1 MRLRV
6 EICHR
11 GHRFLLPFS
20 FMIFAT
26 AGLGTAA
33 AQTVIVR
40 SAQAAATIEVTFN
53 GGAPVTGTADSSG
66 DATLTI
72 PTRISEAA
80 VLVHLDDCGNRVRV
94 LLVEAGIQPATPEPG
109 CNRVDIPSVFVMRP
123 VTTFVIDMEGAATTV
138 HLTQGPPPAS
148 WVQREEAAIGHKW
161 GTATRGLVVSAAAGI
176 SSFSNA
182 VSAACGDVQ
191 SCKRTNFGSAVAV
204 SAGYWINRYVGAEA
218 SYLQP
223 ADVDVS
229 GSGDTFQFDSRLA
242 TRLAAV
248 VGKAGAPVGPTRLYG
263 FGGMNRHESTL
274 TTTETISGATQT
286 FARKTTGWNWVAGGG
301 IEAWINRFIAIY
313 TELTLASVKGSPT
326 AGGEGGIDDRATFL
340 VGGVRVRFGL

>member
-53 GGAPVTGTADSSG
+53 GGAPVAGTADSSG

-138 HLTQGPPPAS
+138 HLTQGPPPA
-148 WVQREEAAIGHKW
+148 WVCSCR
-161 GTATRGLVVSAAAGI
+161 I
-176 SSFSNA
+176 SSAQA
-182 VSAACGDVQ
+182 VDGRSATGVA
-191 SCKRTNFGSAVAV
+191 KRSLVARGHIPGSVGIAATGTGVA
-204 SAGYWINRYVGAEA
+204 S
-218 SYLQP
+218 L
-223 ADVDVS
+223 
-229 GSGDTFQFDSRLA
+229 
-242 TRLAAV
+242 
-248 VGKAGAPVGPTRLYG
+248 
-263 FGGMNRHESTL
+263 
-274 TTTETISGATQT
+274 
-286 FARKTTGWNWVAGGG
+286 
-301 IEAWINRFIAIY
+301 
-313 TELTLASVKGSPT
+313 
-326 AGGEGGIDDRATFL
+326 
-340 VGGVRVRFGL
+340 